1 MGARPSFPPQ
11 VVAQVKATACEL
23 PAKRGLPLSRYST
36 SEIARQV
43 IEQGLIETV
52 SFSTVWRWL
61 NEDAIRPWRHRM
73 WIFPRDPDFEEKAAR
88 VLDLYHGT
96 WQGRPLEPDEY
107 VLSADE
113 KTSIQARHRLHEP
126 IPPTGDHPIL
136 VEHEYERKGALVY
149 LAAWDVH
156 RAKLFGR
163 CESKTGIAPFNRL
176 LTQIMSQAPYVDAK
190 RVFLIIDNASAHR
203 GQTCIERLQAAW
215 PNLVPV
221 HLPVHASW
229 LNQIEIYFSIVQ
241 RKVLTPNHFDA
252 LDAVADRLLRFQSRY
267 EAVAKPFDWKFTRA
281 DLTAFMEKLDEYK
294 YWNLAA

>member
-1 MGARPSFPPQ
+1 MHGS
-11 VVAQVKATACEL
+11 
-23 PAKRGLPLSRYST
+23 PLSRYST
-36 SEIARQV
+36 SEIAREV
-43 IEQGLIETV
+43 LDRGLIETV

-61 NEDAIRPWRHRM
+61 DEDAIRPWRHRM
-73 WIFPRDPDFEEKAAR
+73 WIFPRDPDFETKAAR
-88 VLDLYHGT
+88 VLDLYHRT
-96 WQGRPLEPDEY
+96 WQGQPLEPDEY
-107 VLSADE
+107 VLCADE

-136 VEHEYERKGALVY
+136 IEHEYERKGALAY

-176 LTQIMSQAPYVDAK
+176 LTQIMSQAPYKDAK
-190 RVFLIIDNASAHR
+190 RVFLIIDNASTHR
-203 GQTCIERLQAAW
+203 GQTCIQRLQKAW
-215 PNLVPV
+215 PNIVPV

-241 RKVLTPNHFDA
+241 RKVLTPNHFDS
-252 LDAVADRLLRFQSRY
+252 LDAVEDRLLRFQSRY

-281 DLTAFMEKLDEYK
+281 DLIAFMEKLDEYK
-294 YWNLAA
+294 HWKIAA

>member
-1 MGARPSFPPQ
+1 M
-11 VVAQVKATACEL
+11 
-23 PAKRGLPLSRYST
+23 RGLPLSRYST
-36 SEIARQV
+36 SEIAREV
-43 IEQGLIETV
+43 LDRGLIETV
-52 SFSTVWRWL
+52 SFSSVWRWL

-73 WIFPRDPDFEEKAAR
+73 WIFPRDLDFEAKAAR

-96 WQGRPLEPDEY
+96 WQGQPLEPDEY

-136 VEHEYERKGALVY
+136 VEHEYERKGALAY

-163 CESKTGIAPFNRL
+163 CEAKTGIAPFHRL
-176 LTQIMSQAPYVDAK
+176 LTQIMRQAPYVDAK

-203 GQTCIERLQAAW
+203 GQTCIDRLQAAW
-215 PNLVPV
+215 ANIVPV

-241 RKVLTPNHFDA
+241 RKVLTPNHFDC
-252 LDAVADRLLRFQSRY
+252 LDAVEDRLLRFQSRY

-281 DLTAFMEKLDEYK
+281 DLTAFMEKLAGYQH
-294 YWNLAA
+294 WNRAA

>member
-1 MGARPSFPPQ
+1 M
-11 VVAQVKATACEL
+11 VAQVKAIACEL
-23 PAKRGLPLSRYST
+23 PAIHGSPLSRYST
-36 SEIARQV
+36 SEIAREV
-43 IEQGLIETV
+43 LNRGLIETV

-61 NEDAIRPWRHRM
+61 DEDAIRPWRHRM
-73 WIFPRDPDFEEKAAR
+73 WIFPRDPDFETKAAR

-96 WQGRPLEPDEY
+96 WQGQPLEPDEY
-107 VLSADE
+107 VLCADE

-136 VEHEYERKGALVY
+136 IEHEYERKGALAY

-176 LTQIMSQAPYVDAK
+176 LTQIMSQAPYKDAK
-190 RVFLIIDNASAHR
+190 RVFLIIDNASTHR
-203 GQTCIERLQAAW
+203 GQTCIQRLQKAW
-215 PNLVPV
+215 PNIVPV

-241 RKVLTPNHFDA
+241 RKVLTPNHFDS
-252 LDAVADRLLRFQSRY
+252 LDAVEDRLLRFQSRY

-281 DLTAFMEKLDEYK
+281 DLIAFMEKLNEYK
-294 YWNLAA
+294 HWKLAA

>member
-1 MGARPSFPPQ
+1 M
-11 VVAQVKATACEL
+11 VAKVKALACEL
-23 PAKRGLPLSRYST
+23 PAKCGLPLSRYST
-36 SEIARQV
+36 SEIAREVLNQ
-43 IEQGLIETV
+43 ELIETV
-52 SFSTVWRWL
+52 SFSSVWRWL

-96 WQGRPLEPDEY
+96 WQGQPLEPNEY

-126 IPPTGDHPIL
+126 IPPTGDHPLL
-136 VEHEYERKGALVY
+136 VEHEYERKGALAY

-156 RAKLFGR
+156 RAKVFGR

-176 LTQIMSQAPYVDAK
+176 LTQIMNQAPYGDAK

-203 GQTCIERLQAAW
+203 ADRCIQRLQAAF
-215 PNLVPV
+215 PNIVPV

-229 LNQIEIYFSIVQ
+229 LNQIELYFSIVQ
-241 RKVLTPNHFDA
+241 RKVLTPNHFDCT
-252 LDAVADRLLRFQSRY
+252 DAVADRLLRFQRRY
-267 EAVAKPFDWKFTRA
+267 EGVAKPFNWKFTRT
-281 DLTAFMEKLDEYK
+281 DLTALMEKLAGYQQT
-294 YWNLAA
+294 A